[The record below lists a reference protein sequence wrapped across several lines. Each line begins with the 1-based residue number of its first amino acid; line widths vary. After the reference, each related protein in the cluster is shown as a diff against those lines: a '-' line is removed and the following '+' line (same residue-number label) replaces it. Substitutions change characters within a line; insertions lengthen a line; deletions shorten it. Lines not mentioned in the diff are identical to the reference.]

1 MKSQVPN
8 LIRTKID
15 KFIKQKMTT
24 WQPGKSLQNGQYRIS
39 KTLAEGGID
48 ITYTAKEKN
57 EKSVVIK
64 TLNELTQCEPEFNKY
79 QQDFRDEAERLSQ
92 FQHPNIARHIK
103 LFQES
108 GLWCVVMEYVE
119 GEDLASLLKRQ
130 GRLPET
136 EALSYIEQIG
146 SALTACHQRG
156 ILHRDVKPQN
166 IIKRANKSEVV
177 LIDFGIAREFVV
189 DVPQSNTQCRTNG
202 FAPPEQHD
210 IREQPG
216 NCSDVYALAATLY
229 MLLTNHEPTPAT
241 QRRVS
246 SNPPG
251 MFEKDSLKPPKD
263 INPNISETVNRAVL
277 KGMALDPKKRPQTVK
292 DWLALLQPNSS
303 ASSRFT
309 LNFSSVKTATPRV
322 SLKRIAA
329 IVVLLVAVVGL
340 YTHWPNP
347 SLGRDSTGDRNSQEV
362 QGSTSTSSETSENS
376 QEESPPEELD
386 TSTESS
392 QEESPPE
399 ELDTSTES
407 SQDESPPE
415 ELDTPTVPSETSE
428 NSQNESPSEETPPLS
443 KLPVYSADYTR
454 LENLLASK
462 NFQEADEETLWI
474 MLEIANRQRK
484 GWLDVE
490 NIQNFPCA
498 DLDKLDAL
506 WYDYSEKRFGF
517 TMQKNQW
524 LNSGGQAGVYDVKV
538 ADKFGDRVGWRV
550 NNKWYKQINYQLSAP
565 IGHFPVKANSY
576 AWELNAPYFA
586 ERLDACNIP

>member
-1 MKSQVPN
+1 
-8 LIRTKID
+8 
-15 KFIKQKMTT
+15 MTT
-24 WQPGKSLQNGQYRIS
+24 WQPGKSLQNGKYTIS

-48 ITYTAKEKN
+48 ITYKAKEGKK
-57 EKSVVIK
+57 KSVVIK
-64 TLNELTQCEPEFNKY
+64 TLNERTECAPEFNKY

-108 GLWCVVMEYVE
+108 GLWCAVMEYVE

-130 GRLPET
+130 GRLPQT

-189 DVPQSNTQCRTNG
+189 DVPQGNTRCRTNG
-202 FAPPEQHD
+202 LLLQNSIIF
-210 IREQPG
+210 REANKKPG

-229 MLLTNHEPTPAT
+229 MLLTNEEPIPAT
-241 QRRVS
+241 QRRVR
-246 SNPPG
+246 SNPLG
-251 MFEKDSLKPPKD
+251 MFEKDLLKPPKD
-263 INPNISETVNRAVL
+263 INPNISETVNRAIL

-292 DWLALLQPNSS
+292 DWLKLFQPNSS

-322 SLKRIAA
+322 SLKHIFA
-329 IVVLLVAVVGL
+329 IVVCLVVVVGL
-340 YTHWPNP
+340 CIYWPHP
-347 SLGRDSTGDRNSQEV
+347 SLGGDSTGD
-362 QGSTSTSSETSENS
+362 GTSTSSETSEHS
-376 QEESPPEELD
+376 QD
-386 TSTESS
+386 ESS
-392 QEESPPE
+392 SG
-399 ELDTSTES
+399 ELETSSVSDETSES
-407 SQDESPPE
+407 SQDESPPKE
-415 ELDTPTVPSETSE
+415 PETPTAPSETSE
-428 NSQNESPSEETPPLS
+428 NSQDESPPKEPETPPPS
-443 KLPVYSADYTR
+443 KHPVFSADYTR

-462 NFQEADEETLWI
+462 NFQEAVEETLWI
-474 MLEIANRQRK
+474 MLEITNRQRK

-490 NIQNFPCA
+490 NVQKFPCA
-498 DLDKLDAL
+498 DLDKLDEL
-506 WYDYSEKRFGF
+506 WHDYSDGRFGL
-517 TMQKNQW
+517 TVQKQQW
-524 LNSGGQAGVYDVKV
+524 FKSGGKAGAYDVKV

-550 NNKWYKQINYQLSAP
+550 NKKWYKQINYQLSAP
-565 IGHFPVKANSY
+565 RGHFPVKANSY